1 MSHFHKNEE
10 EKNKVVSEVA
20 QDLNK
25 EQYHNDTVL
34 KKNSKW
40 QSFSKKP
47 EDACAITH
55 CNDGIK
61 KGAAWC
67 CRDPLRQNW
76 VQQ

>member
-34 KKNSKW
+34 KKNSK
-40 QSFSKKP
+40 
-47 EDACAITH
+47 
-55 CNDGIK
+55 
-61 KGAAWC
+61 
-67 CRDPLRQNW
+67 
-76 VQQ
+76 